1 MRRWLCLMTM
11 CGLMACSKKDDAT
24 AGGDSASGNAEDS
37 AAEDSGEPPGCTETA
52 GELVVAITVDG
63 TAPSDV
69 DDYRAL
75 VRSGDEE
82 ALQVTLNADAVA
94 EITLEE
100 GAYSVSA
107 TALDGGAGASWIDFV
122 AVLACART
130 EVTVDM
136 VGIGR

>member
-1 MRRWLCLMTM
+1 MRRWLCLMTVW
-11 CGLMACSKKDDAT
+11 GLVACSSK
-24 AGGDSASGNAEDS
+24 GDSASGGGAISGTDS
-37 AAEDSGEPPGCTETA
+37 AGEDSGDPPDCTETA

-63 TAPSDV
+63 TPPLDV

-75 VRSGDEE
+75 VRSGDETPIE
-82 ALQVTLNADAVA
+82 VTLNADAVA

-107 TALDGGAGASWIDFV
+107 TALDGGAGATWIDFV

-130 EVTVDM
+130 EVTVEM